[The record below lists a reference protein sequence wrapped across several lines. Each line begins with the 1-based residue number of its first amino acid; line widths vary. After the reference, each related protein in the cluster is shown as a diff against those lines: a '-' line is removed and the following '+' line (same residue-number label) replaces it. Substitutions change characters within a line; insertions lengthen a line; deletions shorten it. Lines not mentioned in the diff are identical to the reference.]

1 MPIVVGQNAKAVGVA
16 AARRASAVVENRA
29 MMM

>member
-1 MPIVVGQNAKAVGVA
+1 VVVGQNAKAAGVA